1 MRYGVREIANV
12 MLKAKVDGQKIGN
25 QAFAAGQPVCHFSSL
40 KTSTVEGA
48 ATTVYATG
56 GRGNSRLIAW
66 EGERTLTLTMEDAL
80 ISPMG
85 IAILTGAG
93 LIESTETTI
102 TTHVVEVVDGT
113 GTAGSYTYATSKTA
127 STKETEAWAVILDGE
142 GNPTGRFYPVTITGT
157 AIAPK
162 ADYQRNVGGTKD
174 LETADS
180 IADTKDAA
188 SASGWGYSSIMV
200 DYYTDVTNTKGVTQI
215 DIEPGKFGGN
225 YYLEAETLFRDEST
239 GRDDAAEFILPNC
252 KIQSNFTF
260 AMASS
265 GDPSTFTFTVDAF
278 PGVIKGGSSKKVLCA
293 IQIMDS
299 SNATGEVVKDDFWL
313 QDED

>member
-1 MRYGVREIANV
+1 M
-12 MLKAKVDGQKIGN
+12 
-25 QAFAAGQPVCHFSSL
+25 
-40 KTSTVEGA
+40 
-48 ATTVYATG
+48 
-56 GRGNSRLIAW
+56 
-66 EGERTLTLTMEDAL
+66 ERTLTLTMEDAL

-102 TTHVVEVVDGT
+102 TNHVVEIVDGT
-113 GTAGSYTYATSKTA
+113 GTAGSYTYATSKTVSA
-127 STKETEAWAVILDGE
+127 KETEAWAVILDEE

-157 AIAPK
+157 AIAANK
-162 ADYQRNVGGTKD
+162 TYKRNVGGTAD
-174 LETADS
+174 LETADN
-180 IADTKDAA
+180 IENTKDDANKT
-188 SASGWGYSSIMV
+188 GWGYSSIMV
-200 DYYTDVTNTKGVTQI
+200 DYYTDTTKTKGVTQI

-278 PGVIKGGSSKKVLCA
+278 PGIIKGGSSKKVLCA
-293 IQIMDS
+293 IQIIDS
-299 SNATGEVVKDDFWL
+299 SSAVGEAVKDDFWL
-313 QDED
+313 QDGGE

>member
-12 MLKAKVDGQKIGN
+12 MLKAKVDGQKVGN
-25 QAFAAGQPVCHFSSL
+25 QVFDKHQPICHFSSL

-56 GRGNSRLIAW
+56 GRGNARLIAW
-66 EGERTLTLTMEDAL
+66 EGERTLTMTMEDAL

-93 LIESTETTI
+93 LIEGTEDGTSKIVHITET
-102 TTHVVEVVDGT
+102 VDGT
-113 GTAGSYTYATSKTA
+113 GSENSYQHKLTYAPKTDEGYDIWYCA
-127 STKETEAWAVILDGE
+127 LDDE
-142 GNPTGRFYPVTITGT
+142 GNPTGRFYKG
-157 AIAPK
+157 K
-162 ADYQRNVGGTKD
+162 VGEGNI
-174 LETADS
+174 LE
-180 IADTKDAA
+180 ADTAKLGDKTSSDAGSHTA
-188 SASGWGYSSIMV
+188 KGSALTGIKSVFV
-200 DYYTDVTNTKGVTQI
+200 DYYYTTEADPKNVMQI

-260 AMASS
+260 TMASS

-278 PGVIKGGSSKKVLCA
+278 PGVVRGTSKKVLCA
-293 IQIMDS
+293 IQIIAEEPVAAED
-299 SNATGEVVKDDFWL
+299 VKDDYWTVVS
-313 QDED
+313 ED

>member
-1 MRYGVREIANV
+1 M
-12 MLKAKVDGQKIGN
+12 
-25 QAFAAGQPVCHFSSL
+25 
-40 KTSTVEGA
+40 
-48 ATTVYATG
+48 
-56 GRGNSRLIAW
+56 
-66 EGERTLTLTMEDAL
+66 ERTLTLTMEDAL

-102 TTHVVEVVDGT
+102 TNHVVEIVDGT
-113 GTAGSYTYATSKTA
+113 GTAGSYTYATSKTVSA
-127 STKETEAWAVILDGE
+127 KETEAWAVILDEE

-157 AIAPK
+157 AIA
-162 ADYQRNVGGTKD
+162 ANAAYTSNVGGDATAEK
-174 LETADS
+174 ADS
-180 IADTKDAA
+180 IATTKDDANKT
-188 SASGWGYSSIMV
+188 GWGYSSIMV
-200 DYYTDVTNTKGVTQI
+200 DYYTDTTKTKGVTQI

-278 PGVIKGGSSKKVLCA
+278 PGIIKGGSSKKVLCA
-293 IQIMDS
+293 IQIIDS
-299 SNATGEVVKDDFWL
+299 SSAVGEAVKDDFWL
-313 QDED
+313 QDGGE